1 MSIVLVFGNRKVSC
15 VALDVKGKEVIV
27 KDSASNDVDELP
39 RVLSEEES
47 TKKLLQSLFGNENNI
62 KEANEHKLYY
72 AFSFGSGLAYKT
84 WQAAP
89 SSFIDVTDKTAS
101 EKEERVL
108 SLALENIPEGFID
121 LYKEARTNIVNCYE
135 DDNLF
140 TVTSAYIPAMYV
152 DNLLKAS
159 ESLGFNV
166 FGISDIAS
174 SLCKLIDCSD
184 SQYLVQADEITVVVN
199 QCGCLPII
207 LPGGYGDAIADI
219 VYGMTEKFYPVKNSR
234 NVSKI
239 VSISDPN
246 IVSCL
251 QLPLYG
257 VNKQN
262 AEAAVIA
269 AGCIADDKLLKAAK
283 AAADKKSNVVEIKEG
298 GGKGSVTSKLRKLFK
313 KK

>member
-1 MSIVLVFGNRKVSC
+1 MSIVLVFGNKKVSC
-15 VALDVKGKEVIV
+15 VALDIKGKEVII
-27 KDSASNDVDELP
+27 KDSASNDVDDLP
-39 RVLSEEES
+39 KVLSS
-47 TKKLLQSLFGNENNI
+47 SDNAKKLLQSLFGNESNI
-62 KEANEHKLYY
+62 KEANQHKLYY

-89 SSFIDVTDKTAS
+89 SSFFDVTDKTAS

-108 SLALENIPEGFID
+108 SLALENIPEGFVD
-121 LYKEARTNIVNCYE
+121 LYKEARASIVNCYE

-140 TVTSAYIPAMYV
+140 TVTSAYIPAIV
-152 DNLLKAS
+152 DNLLEAS

-174 SLCKLIDCSD
+174 SLYKLIDCSD

-219 VYGMTEKFYPVKNSR
+219 VYGMVEKFYPVQNSR

-262 AEAAVIA
+262 VEAAVIA

-283 AAADKKSNVVEIKEG
+283 ATADKKTNVVEIKEG